1 MSTAD
6 QLKTEKSERRLTAEA
21 RDLTDLEWCHE
32 ADREDE
38 VFSVRRNP
46 ETFYEVIIESRV
58 PFEQRRQETPPAMW
72 ELMEAEVAPIRGK
85 KGFVL
90 SSTIEG
96 GGVAMQEPPALD
108 LLNEMGADVTWLV
121 SDNDPEAFI
130 TTKKM
135 HNLQQDVLGAGE
147 TFTAE
152 DKAKHKEYGL
162 KNFRGMMENVPG
174 FAEAD
179 FYWIEDPQLAAM
191 IPELMKIN
199 PNATFIYRN
208 HIQTDRDKMAEPGSP
223 QNLIYE
229 YLRDECA
236 VGKVD
241 AYVAHPV
248 EQFVPYGTE
257 HVVAMPP
264 TSELHEDL
272 NREVSEEEKQEKLQW
287 LDGQVMKQNF
297 LRRYANR
304 EQYMRE
310 HGEEPSDEEYY
321 KDDQPLFDRSRK
333 WLTGFARFDKAKGQ
347 EFNMRLQ
354 MLITDKLVSLDAP
367 EELIPHT
374 IITGNGAT
382 DDPDRNKV
390 LAEMIELRNT
400 RYADYA
406 KYITVVGL
414 EHDFTAVNVLL
425 ANSMY
430 TENFSVAEGFE
441 HRRTEGMLKGTPSL
455 SSNAGGLPLQGKD
468 GEGGFVADLERMDE
482 ELDRIANEVVADILD
497 EARYAARREATL
509 QWAEEFSKQELT
521 TVANVTRF
529 ARIVNGKGDRKWK
542 IGEMLKDR
550 EAEGRRYT
558 QEMGARAAQ

>member
-1 MSTAD
+1 
-6 QLKTEKSERRLTAEA
+6 
-21 RDLTDLEWCHE
+21 
-32 ADREDE
+32 
-38 VFSVRRNP
+38 
-46 ETFYEVIIESRV
+46 
-58 PFEQRRQETPPAMW
+58 
-72 ELMEAEVAPIRGK
+72 
-85 KGFVL
+85 
-90 SSTIEG
+90 
-96 GGVAMQEPPALD
+96 
-108 LLNEMGADVTWLV
+108 
-121 SDNDPEAFI
+121 
-130 TTKKM
+130 
-135 HNLQQDVLGAGE
+135 
-147 TFTAE
+147 
-152 DKAKHKEYGL
+152 
-162 KNFRGMMENVPG
+162 
-174 FAEAD
+174 
-179 FYWIEDPQLAAM
+179 
-191 IPELMKIN
+191 
-199 PNATFIYRN
+199 
-208 HIQTDRDKMAEPGSP
+208 
-223 QNLIYE
+223 
-229 YLRDECA
+229 
-236 VGKVD
+236 
-241 AYVAHPV
+241 
-248 EQFVPYGTE
+248 
-257 HVVAMPP
+257 
-264 TSELHEDL
+264 
-272 NREVSEEEKQEKLQW
+272 
-287 LDGQVMKQNF
+287 
-297 LRRYANR
+297 
-304 EQYMRE
+304 MRE

-354 MLITDKLVSLDAP
+354 MLITDKLVSLGAP

-390 LAEMIELRNT
+390 LAEMIELRGT

-414 EHDFTAVNVLL
+414 EHDFAAVNVLL